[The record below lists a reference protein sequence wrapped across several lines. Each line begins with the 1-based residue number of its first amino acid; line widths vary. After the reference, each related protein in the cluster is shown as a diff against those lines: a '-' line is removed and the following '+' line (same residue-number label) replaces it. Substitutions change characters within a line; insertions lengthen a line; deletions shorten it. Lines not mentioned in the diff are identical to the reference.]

1 MKNNILAIFV
11 FLFAVEIISSCTN
24 PVDTNSIDTTQGL
37 PKDRKWRMLWHDEFD
52 GTTIDSKLWFRPA
65 GVWNYPGVITKPSD
79 DNLIID
85 GQGNLVNKL
94 TKDDKNTILFNRGL
108 ISKYEKTYGYFE
120 ARVQFSTQPGWWT
133 AFWLSGYPYGE
144 GDDCFTYPQE
154 FDIYEDFYKPKTE
167 NDIQQCYHANA
178 GLPYGSERRESGEVD
193 MINCKEITRHSLP
206 KKIILEQYGGWHTV
220 ALEWTPL
227 EHIFYV
233 DGQESFR
240 MTYKQCPVT
249 TIPLKIWVSGCF
261 PVPKD
266 TTSSIFYGILNKTKL
281 PDQFM
286 VDYVR
291 VYEEDWGGKIAP
303 TVTVTTINAK
313 PSFAKGEPVEF
324 RVKAKDD
331 DGSVKTL
338 YLFSKG
344 RIRAEVNVDSANID
358 HSFTVTNLFPGENTV
373 IAMAKD
379 IHGRVGM
386 SVMIRVNVQK

>member
-1 MKNNILAIFV
+1 
-11 FLFAVEIISSCTN
+11 
-24 PVDTNSIDTTQGL
+24 
-37 PKDRKWRMLWHDEFD
+37 
-52 GTTIDSKLWFRPA
+52 
-65 GVWNYPGVITKPSD
+65 
-79 DNLIID
+79 
-85 GQGNLVNKL
+85 
-94 TKDDKNTILFNRGL
+94 
-108 ISKYEKTYGYFE
+108 
-120 ARVQFSTQPGWWT
+120 
-133 AFWLSGYPYGE
+133 
-144 GDDCFTYPQE
+144 
-154 FDIYEDFYKPKTE
+154 
-167 NDIQQCYHANA
+167 
-178 GLPYGSERRESGEVD
+178 
-193 MINCKEITRHSLP
+193 
-206 KKIILEQYGGWHTV
+206 
-220 ALEWTPL
+220 
-227 EHIFYV
+227 
-233 DGQESFR
+233 